1 MRKSMFWV
9 VLCIA
14 MLFVTAP
21 SVSAQDQNQEYKEV
35 LAKMM
40 TLSGAM
46 ASTDA
51 MLSQISTM
59 MKQTSPNVPNTY
71 WESFSAK
78 FKEIIGDKLVEMY
91 VPIYQKYLTLDDLKQ
106 IVAFYESPIGQKLG
120 VATPLMAVE
129 GMKIGQKLGME
140 IVTELQNDLKEKGY
154 Q

>member
-78 FKEIIGDKLVEMY
+78 FKEIIGNKLVEMY